1 MPCISAPSSCP
12 RAPWPCVCKGI
23 PLLQGLPAWLAIV
36 RLATFRRPR
45 ISSPALLYFSA
56 RALDVLVWSA
66 GSTMTGLPTV
76 GGSLAGLSFLMARCT
91 AFAALAVRAD
101 LELRRCGFV
110 AMDCSNLR
118 DCKANVARTG
128 QVPEHIARRSL
139 QAWVFEA
146 SASVFRR
153 GRGADLVSLQHLQAR
168 GSAYWSNEN
177 IGPRTGKFLRP
188 ADEVV
193 EGLARCCAD
202 RCERRVLD
210 VSDTDR
216 AVRATRAC
224 RCGGFASGG
233 GVTSCWGS
241 GWGSGRAS
249 SGRASCATTA
259 AGAVTGVGVATGT
272 GRSISSAGNAVNGA
286 SRGGAASVGSC
297 FSATASGGSVTADV
311 ATDPWPGSAG
321 AWMREASVTLLPGRM
336 VLATNPTAPHATTMG
351 KNT

>member
-1 MPCISAPSSCP
+1 MHF
-12 RAPWPCVCKGI
+12 RAMVTRTRALAVSRQTCVRKRI
-23 PLLQGLPAWLAIV
+23 PLLQGLPAWPRDCASS
-36 RLATFRRPR
+36 RLPR

-146 SASVFRR
+146 SAGPRQRFRR

-168 GSAYWSNEN
+168 GVSLLEQ
-177 IGPRTGKFLRP
+177 RKHRP
-188 ADEVV
+188 E
-193 EGLARCCAD
+193 D
-202 RCERRVLD
+202 RKVLEAGGRSGRRV
-210 VSDTDR
+210 
-216 AVRATRAC
+216 
-224 RCGGFASGG
+224 G
-233 GVTSCWGS
+233 
-241 GWGSGRAS
+241 
-249 SGRASCATTA
+249 
-259 AGAVTGVGVATGT
+259 
-272 GRSISSAGNAVNGA
+272 
-286 SRGGAASVGSC
+286 
-297 FSATASGGSVTADV
+297 
-311 ATDPWPGSAG
+311 
-321 AWMREASVTLLPGRM
+321 TLLRRS
-336 VLATNPTAPHATTMG
+336 L
-351 KNT
+351 